1 VRRIHRLQKLA
12 ASTPEPPALPA
23 PGERKAVVALMAQDF
38 RESVESFTT
47 QLGWTAGQA
56 IEQTAET
63 PTSLVEEARGVE
75 PELLSAF
82 HLRALMVKDPD
93 AALAKWQA
101 SVEAAREHLRSG
113 EHAWETVAPLK
124 QSPWELAEFIALR
137 RDLIADLQPCNALE
151 QMLIDNVIQVQFM
164 IDIWYRELIDRHG
177 VSNLSGR
184 REPGEAPRVEDVEA
198 IDQALRVIGQLS
210 DIMLRTMNTLQ
221 RMRGGRGGASRVVV
235 RRARQVNV
243 GGQQINIG
251 GGSSLGPR
259 PQGAPPL
266 HKGRRAMRGPSV
278 PRCGGSAGGVSYNG
292 DEFVVA
298 GD

>member
-12 ASTPEPPALPA
+12 ASTPAAEPPALPA
-23 PGERKAVVALMAQDF
+23 PGERKAVAALMAQDF

-47 QLGWTAGQA
+47 QLGWTVGQA

-63 PTSLVEEARGVE
+63 PPSLVEEARRVA
-75 PELLSAF
+75 PEVLSAL

-101 SVEAAREHLRSG
+101 CVEAAREHLQSG

-124 QSPWELAEFIALR
+124 QSLWGLAQFIALR
-137 RDLIADLQPCNALE
+137 QDLIATFQPRNGLE
-151 QMLIDNVIQVQFM
+151 QMLIDDVTLVQSM
-164 IDIWYRELIDRHG
+164 IEMWCRELIDRHG

-184 REPGEAPRVEDVEA
+184 REPGQVPRVEDVEA
-198 IDQALRVIGQLS
+198 IDQALRVIGKLS
-210 DIMLRTMNTLQ
+210 DIMLRTMNALQ

-243 GGQQINIG
+243 GGQHINIT
-251 GGSSLGPR
+251 
-259 PQGAPPL
+259 GARNASR
-266 HKGRRAMRGPSV
+266 GRRAARDGRDGQRG
-278 PRCGGSAGGVSYNG
+278 AGPPP
-292 DEFVVA
+292 D
-298 GD
+298 